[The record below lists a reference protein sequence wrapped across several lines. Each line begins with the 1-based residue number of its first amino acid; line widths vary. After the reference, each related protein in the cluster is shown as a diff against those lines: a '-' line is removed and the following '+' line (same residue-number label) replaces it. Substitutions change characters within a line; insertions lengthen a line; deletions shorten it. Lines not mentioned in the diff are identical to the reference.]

1 MASRVAKG
9 PPPPAAAK
17 TGTDVA
23 EAKKVK
29 VAPVT
34 RREFLFYIWGASIAM
49 ILGQSTGIL
58 VWFMLPRFREG
69 EFGGV
74 FTGDATK
81 IPEVGT
87 PPANVPAG
95 KYWLS
100 NTEEGIVALYKVC
113 THLGCLYAWVET
125 AGRFECP
132 CHGSKYER
140 DGTWIEGPAPRSLDR
155 FTLTITLQ
163 NGTVL
168 TSNEI
173 GDPIPVPDKNAVS
186 QFTIDTGNRIKRPGR
201 V

>member
-23 EAKKVK
+23 EEKKVK

-49 ILGQSTGIL
+49 ILGQTSGIL

-74 FTGDATK
+74 FTGDAADV
-81 IPEVGT
+81 PEVGT
-87 PPANVPAG
+87 APANVPAG

-100 NTEEGIVALYKVC
+100 HPEEGVVALYKVC

-132 CHGSKYER
+132 CHGSKYELN
-140 DGTWIEGPAPRSLDR
+140 GKWIEGPAPRSLDR
-155 FTLTITLQ
+155 FNMTITLQ

-168 TSNEI
+168 TTNEL
-173 GDPIPVPDKNAVS
+173 GDPIPVEDKNAIS
-186 QFTIDTGNRIKRPGR
+186 QFTIDTGDRIKRPGR